1 LLMMEK
7 NNARKYHKGDDSNG
21 SEESDIRSDISEEN
35 YSHDDI
41 GSDNERASADD
52 DQHSD
57 EVAEENEHSDDGDD
71 DDDDDDDTDDDDVDD
86 ISPQPSRRRSG
97 RQTKNSTST
106 DKKGVRTK
114 RVAAARVSSYAE
126 EADLQNLST
135 DEDSDVEAYGRKK
148 KSNAYDDDDW
158 TGEDSDSDFEMEMKK
173 GKPGKSGTKRG
184 GAVKRGVG
192 RPKRATARRG
202 SASKRAGVN
211 DSDEGLSNDSDKYIP
226 RPSKRRQVASE
237 SSENA
242 SCSPDDV
249 PDSQK
254 ATPLTSKAMKKLN
267 FSGWIWW
274 LFSGGYQF
282 TQLGYPNQMSTS
294 RERNVPINIMR
305 KSSVE
310 EISDRIVNLLDEIEK
325 RVESLRETATVME
338 QEKENI
344 IEMLSTVQMNK
355 DLLKLNQGEKDDI
368 EATANRLINRCR
380 AVQVSVATIRNSEQ
394 AKALEIVNE
403 KIEELLKKMQEDI
416 NTSRQTCQT
425 YLNACNPDS
434 PTGPIDQKFQ
444 ANLIECTAD
453 DQKKIRRRL
462 EQLLNL
468 IERSVRT
475 IDQASL

>member
-1 LLMMEK
+1 LLTMEK
-7 NNARKYHKGDDSNG
+7 NNARKYHKGNDSSG

-41 GSDNERASADD
+41 GSDNEHASADD

-57 EVAEENEHSDDGDD
+57 EVDDENEHSDDDGDE
-71 DDDDDDDTDDDDVDD
+71 DDTDDDDDDVDD

-97 RQTKNSTST
+97 RQTKNSSST

-173 GKPGKSGTKRG
+173 GKPGKSGTRRG

-202 SASKRAGVN
+202 SASKRASVN

-242 SCSPDDV
+242 SFSPDDV
-249 PDSQK
+249 PDSHK
-254 ATPLTSKAMKKLN
+254 ATPLKSKAMKKLN

-274 LFSGGYQF
+274 LFCCGYQF
-282 TQLGYPNQMSTS
+282 TQLGYRNQMSTF

-325 RVESLRETATVME
+325 RIESLRETATVME

-403 KIEELLKKMQEDI
+403 KIEDLLKKMQEDI
-416 NTSRQTCQT
+416 NMSRQTCQT

-434 PTGPIDQKFQ
+434 PNGPIDQKFQ

-468 IERSVRT
+468 IERSEKT
-475 IDQASL
+475 IGQASL

>member
-1 LLMMEK
+1 MEK

-71 DDDDDDDTDDDDVDD
+71 DDDDDDDDTDDDDVDD
-86 ISPQPSRRRSG
+86 ISPQPSRRG

-254 ATPLTSKAMKKLN
+254 AIDS
-267 FSGWIWW
+267 FDD
-274 LFSGGYQF
+274 GGYQF
-282 TQLGYPNQMSTS
+282 TQLEMSTS